1 MVDFKQISQ
10 SVIEGDRAKAQE
22 LTKAALKEEIAPV
35 DILNKGLVPGIRK
48 VGELFG
54 SGQCFLPELLVSGK
68 AMSAATEILK
78 PELSKADVPP
88 VGKYA
93 LGTVRGDLHD
103 IGKKVVIMLLQGNGW
118 EVTDLGVDISPEDF
132 CDAVAKGEFDILGM
146 SSLLTTTMPTVGE
159 TIEALKSAGLR
170 DKVKIMVGGA
180 PTKREWSDKIGA
192 DGHGSDAAEAITV
205 AEALMQK

>member
-10 SVIEGDRAKAQE
+10 SVIEGDRAKALE

-93 LGTVRGDLHD
+93 IGTVKGDLHD

-132 CDAVAKGEFDILGM
+132 CDAVAKGKFDILGM